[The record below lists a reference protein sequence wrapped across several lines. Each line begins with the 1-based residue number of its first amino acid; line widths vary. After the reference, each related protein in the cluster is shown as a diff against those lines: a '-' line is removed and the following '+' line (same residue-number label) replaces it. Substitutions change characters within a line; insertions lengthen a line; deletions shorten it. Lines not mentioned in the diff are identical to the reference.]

1 MLMQIFGSMPVEIFI
16 AMLVIGFALVAV
28 IIKYRYSINTKSTE
42 FRVLIYYMLGIIVLS
57 SLSMILVGPL
67 KSDLLM
73 IFVTGPISF
82 ILVIYSILYILKV
95 IRGQENVLK
104 GQRTNLEK
112 IINNSES
119 VALSVANMATELS
132 ASASEVNASS
142 EQISQTTVEVSKRAR
157 DQTNALVHINKM
169 TADIKNI
176 AKFITNISE
185 QTNLL
190 ALNASIEAGRA
201 GEHGKGF
208 AVVAEKVQKLAEESK
223 LSVDRTTSL
232 IETIIQNLK
241 EIASSS
247 ELVSYSMDEISSGT
261 EEQVASMEEISS
273 TASKLESLAE
283 ELKISL
289 VQKTPKK

>member
-1 MLMQIFGSMPVEIFI
+1 MLIQIFGSMPVELFI
-16 AMLVIGFALVAV
+16 TMLAIGFIVVAA
-28 IIKYRYSINTKSTE
+28 IIKYRYKIDRKSTE
-42 FRVLIYYMLGIIVLS
+42 FRVLVYYMLGIVVLS

-67 KSDLLM
+67 KSDILM
-73 IFVTGPISF
+73 VFVTGPISF

-95 IRGQENVLK
+95 IRGQEKSLK
-104 GQRTNLEK
+104 GQRTHLEK

-142 EQISQTTVEVSKRAR
+142 EQISQTTIEVSKRAR

-169 TADIKNI
+169 TSDIKNI

-201 GEHGKGF
+201 GDQGRGF

-223 LSVDRTTSL
+223 VSVDQTTSM

-241 EIASSS
+241 EIASAS
-247 ELVSYSMDEISSGT
+247 ELVSHSMDEISSGT

-283 ELKISL
+283 ELKTTLI
-289 VQKTPKK
+289 QKIK